1 MKPITGSIVALVT
14 PMHENGELDFDTL
27 RKLIE
32 WHIEQGTD
40 CLGIVGTTGES
51 ATVTVK
57 EHCELIRF
65 AVECAAGRVPVMAGC
80 GANST
85 PEAINLA
92 KYAREVGATCQL
104 QVVPYYNKP
113 TQQGMYQHF
122 KAIAEEAGDLPII
135 LYNVPGRTGVDMQA
149 DTVLKLSQVKGIA
162 GIKEAS
168 GNMVRACEILKSR
181 PENFSVYSGDDQTA
195 LLLMLLGGQGNVSVT
210 ANILPK
216 MMHDMCIAAING
228 DLAQAKNLHY
238 RMMNLNQLLFVESNP
253 IPVKW
258 ALAQMGKIRPGIRLP
273 LTLLDSS
280 KQAGLRDALQQA
292 GLIPAH

>member
-1 MKPITGSIVALVT
+1 MKPIIGSIVALVT
-14 PMHENGELDFDTL
+14 PMHENGVLDFDAL

-51 ATVTVK
+51 PTVTVK
-57 EHCELIRF
+57 EHCEIIGF
-65 AVECAAGRVPVMAGC
+65 SVECAAGRIPVMAGC

-85 PEAINLA
+85 HEAINLA

-122 KAIAEEAGDLPII
+122 KAIAEETGDLPII
-135 LYNVPGRTGVDMQA
+135 MYNVPGRTGVDMQA
-149 DTVLKLSQVKGIA
+149 DTVLKLSQVEGIA

-168 GNMVRACEILKSR
+168 GNMVRASEILKNR
-181 PENFSVYSGDDQTA
+181 PETFSVYSGDDPTA

-210 ANILPK
+210 ANIFPK
-216 MMHDMCIAAING
+216 MMHEMCAAAIKG
-228 DLAQAKNLHY
+228 DLVQAKSLHY
-238 RMMNLNQLLFVESNP
+238 KMMDLNQLLFVESNP

-258 ALAQMGKIRPGIRLP
+258 ALAQMGKIKPGLRLP
-273 LTLLDSS
+273 LTPLDSS
-280 KQAGLRDALQQA
+280 KQDILRRALQQS
-292 GLIPAH
+292 GLISA